1 MNKAQYN
8 GFMKRIFLL
17 LLLSMSFISIGFEV
31 MAQPTEE
38 VDKSKTEDELPSLKD
53 MALVRLGGQVYFLKD
68 IEDLQVS
75 FKALSCIH
83 KNSYIEK
90 FLMAS
95 PGPLVSESW
104 AKASQ
109 VQALPDQLKAFILIE
124 KLKLSSISSS
134 YTRLDDRDLVKL
146 SRDCAR
152 LKWAELSSD
161 EKSLFISEIYLRQR
175 FSSSKNLELSLDEF
189 VKSLNIQHSHELLRI
204 RPSRLS
210 KKLLEKLS
218 RGPVNHDQDQ
228 NAE

>member
-1 MNKAQYN
+1 M
-8 GFMKRIFLL
+8 
-17 LLLSMSFISIGFEV
+17 
-31 MAQPTEE
+31 P
-38 VDKSKTEDELPSLKD
+38 
-53 MALVRLGGQVYFLKD
+53 
-68 IEDLQVS
+68 
-75 FKALSCIH
+75 
-83 KNSYIEK
+83 IEK

-146 SRDCAR
+146 SGDCAR

-189 VKSLNIQHSHELLRI
+189 
-204 RPSRLS
+204 
-210 KKLLEKLS
+210 EK
-218 RGPVNHDQDQ
+218 RNNEIPI
-228 NAE
+228 